1 MSNTYLRAAGVALG
15 GVFYAGS
22 LTAEPIRLEPIIVE
36 ETSREETPA
45 GTVKGYIAP
54 TIDSATRT
62 RTPLQK
68 VPQSISVIPRTVIDD
83 QQNISVSEGL
93 RNVSGTVSNRILS
106 TPASDATRI
115 RGFTAEQLL
124 DGFTQYY
131 NPADRE
137 STVGIERLEVL
148 KGANGVLYGGGSGTP
163 VGGVVNIISKRP
175 AAEVFGELGVKLGTD
190 QLIQPYFDINQP
202 INDQIQFR
210 ISGEYTHSK
219 SHVDFVET
227 DRFNINPALSF
238 SNNQGTKLTLL
249 GKVSRWSQPEYQGLP
264 ATGTVAGGFSI
275 DPDLFIGPSNIPDS
289 KSEFQSLTAIFDHQL
304 DDIWHF
310 DIRARLASSEFDEKV
325 QTIVGVDGFT
335 ADVPVVGPSTWS
347 LVNAHLFQEQVE
359 RSLQLNVDGG
369 FDIAGVD
376 TTVLFGADYSLL
388 TDEGFIDSNIGAGG
402 SGFVDLTNPI
412 FPDYTTPGPGIN
424 NQFVDNITYGAYAQL
439 QATFADRLHLLA
451 GVRAATVSV
460 DFRNTSTG
468 VSEKTRQ
475 TRVLPRIGLSFDA
488 TKNITFFAGYAEGMR
503 GQPFSNFVEAP
514 EPERSRQME
523 AGVKLSY
530 GDTLSGQLAL
540 YQIDR
545 SNVAVTDNT
554 DPLFRSVAE
563 GEQRSRGIELDV
575 TWQPASS
582 LRFLGSY
589 AYTDATLE
597 NSLFGAPAGN
607 SLPIIPEHSGRLWV
621 HYDLNDSWSGGLGLY
636 AQSGAY
642 LSNNNNFKSDAY
654 HTVDA
659 VLSYEQDLYRLSAS
673 LKNLTNQDYFEAYNY
688 FGGRVSPAAG
698 TSLYLNVS
706 IFY

>member
-1 MSNTYLRAAGVALG
+1 MSNTYLRAASVALG

-22 LTAEPIRLEPIIVE
+22 LTAEPIKLEPIIVE
-36 ETSREETPA
+36 ETAQEETSA
-45 GTVKGYIAP
+45 GSVKGYIAP

-62 RTPLQK
+62 RTPVQK
-68 VPQSISVIPRTVIDD
+68 VPQSISVIPRTVIEE
-83 QQNISVSEGL
+83 QQALSVSESL
-93 RNVSGTVSNRILS
+93 RNVSGTVSNRALS

-115 RGFTAEQLL
+115 RGFAAEQLL

-175 AAEVFGELGVKLGTD
+175 TAEASGEIGLKLGTD
-190 QLIQPYFDINQP
+190 QLFQPYFDINQP
-202 INDQIQFR
+202 VNDQIQFR
-210 ISGEYTHSK
+210 MSGEYTRSD
-219 SHVDFVET
+219 SHVDVVQT
-227 DRFNINPALSF
+227 DRYNINPALAF
-238 SNNQGTKLTLL
+238 TDNDGTRLTLL

-264 ATGTVAGGFSI
+264 ATGTVAGDFSL

-289 KSEFQSLTAIFDHQL
+289 TSAFQSLTAIFDHQL
-304 DDIWHF
+304 NDIWHF
-310 DIRARLASSEFDEKV
+310 DIRARLASSEFDEKT
-325 QTIVGVDGFT
+325 QTLVGADGFT
-335 ADVPVVGPSTWS
+335 ADVPAAAPSTWS
-347 LVNAHLFQEQVE
+347 LVNAQLFQEQVE
-359 RSLQLNVDGG
+359 RSLQVNADADFNIG
-369 FDIAGVD
+369 DIEA
-376 TTVLFGADYSLL
+376 TVLLGADYSWL
-388 TDEGFIDSNIGAGG
+388 TDEGFIDSNIGGGG
-402 SGFVDLTNPI
+402 SGFVDLTNPV
-412 FPDYTTPGPGIN
+412 FPAYTTPGPGIN
-424 NQFVDNITYGAYAQL
+424 NQFVDNITYGVYAQI
-439 QATFADRLHLLA
+439 QVTFADRLHLLA

-475 TRVLPRIGLSFDA
+475 TSLLPRIGLSFDA

-503 GQPFSNFVEAP
+503 GQPFSNFVSAP

-554 DPLFRSVAE
+554 DPLFRSVAK
-563 GEQRSRGIELDV
+563 GEQRSRGVELDV
-575 TWQPASS
+575 TWQPVSS

-597 NSLFGAPAGN
+597 NSLFSAPAGN
-607 SLPIIPEHSGRLWV
+607 SLPIVPEHSGRLWAQ
-621 HYDLNDSWSGGLGLY
+621 YDLSDNWSGGLGVY
-636 AQSGAY
+636 AQSGTY
-642 LSNNNNFKSDAY
+642 LSNNNSFKSDAY

-659 VLSYEQDLYRLSAS
+659 VLSYEQDFYRLSAS

-698 TSLYLNVS
+698 TSFYLNAS